1 MLELIKIIS
10 ENNAN
15 ILNANQ
21 TRLSSG
27 GAIGKQSAEFI
38 LETFDHDHIAK
49 IKSDIEAAGFV
60 VSEI

>member
-1 MLELIKIIS
+1 MLTKLDYH
-10 ENNAN
+10 
-15 ILNANQ
+15 
-21 TRLSSG
+21 R